1 MRADLATTKQESSL
15 KQTSSNKSSLNA
27 KHININSNDALAI
40 TGSDIVSKEEINLNS
55 NNLNINSSEDTLKYK
70 SSTKSLTTGFGF
82 TFYGG
87 NSKSLELGLND
98 TRQSEQSLTNNNSH
112 LYSSKDMNINTAND
126 ATIKGANL
134 RADERLNLKVGNNLS
149 LESTRDIRDASSK
162 SKGINLSAS
171 YSGATNTKHFA
182 SGDSSLSSVGAS
194 ISKSSSNTKIKQTNL
209 SSITANELNV
219 EVGNNTHLKGSLL
232 AAGEYDKDNTFI
244 DNHNLNLK
252 TNTLSYEN
260 LSNTSYAKG
269 TNFSIGANYA
279 FKTQND
285 KQKYS
290 NDKEN
295 INTKLNNQDKTNHQD
310 LNSKI
315 LSTTYSNNKNL
326 SYQTSKTLATIGK
339 GNLDIKDKDN
349 SDDAQRLNR
358 DTDKINKGLYQGG
371 FSSNIDAS
379 VDMRL
384 FSGQGRKQIEK
395 EFIDMDKN
403 MATIAE
409 TLPDADSDN
418 PIEATFGY
426 IWNTIGGLTLGVLP
440 TNSNLG
446 GLLGSIPGY
455 FGYED
460 SQFKVLG
467 NPNSENAYVNGIM
480 NTKKDALQGGKNII
494 GSDDFQEWYNPSR
507 GFLADG
513 IEFIVDKLNLHS
525 GISKQLDAKQNEK
538 DENGNI
544 IKRNIFMHSQAHEVM
559 KYGVNHENNY
569 YSFGAPMRESTVRKI
584 YQNPNG
590 NKKMTVKQ
598 NPGDYVS
605 KPENILNPK
614 TWFMPGHGTENYG
627 EAGNKK
633 KKRD

>member
-219 EVGNNTHLKGSLL
+219 EVGNNTP
-232 AAGEYDKDNTFI
+232 
-244 DNHNLNLK
+244 
-252 TNTLSYEN
+252 
-260 LSNTSYAKG
+260 
-269 TNFSIGANYA
+269 
-279 FKTQND
+279 QND

>member
-1 MRADLATTKQESSL
+1 MVKNKTMDDFSSR
-15 KQTSSNKSSLNA
+15 SDKSLGLYKIKISEYNLEYRVYRLQNRTYNSLGLNYSQSRFDTENLTHNNSRLIA
-27 KHININSNDALAI
+27 NNNININTSNDTI
-40 TGSDIVSKEEINLNS
+40 
-55 NNLNINSSEDTLKYK
+55 
-70 SSTKSLTTGFGF
+70 
-82 TFYGG
+82 
-87 NSKSLELGLND
+87 
-98 TRQSEQSLTNNNSH
+98 
-112 LYSSKDMNINTAND
+112 
-126 ATIKGANL
+126 IKGANL
-134 RADERLNLKVGNNLS
+134 IADNTLNLNTNNLT
-149 LESTRDIRDASSK
+149 LESQRDSFTSNQKGFGVSAGIGFSAATKAQSSNIK
-162 SKGINLSAS
+162 TSSMFDINHLADTSAIKPSSINSNLNLSR
-171 YSGATNTKHFA
+171 
-182 SGDSSLSSVGAS
+182 
-194 ISKSSSNTKIKQTNL
+194 SNTIIKKTVL
-209 SSITANELNV
+209 SSITANNLNINTK
-219 EVGNNTHLKGSLL
+219 ENTHLKGSLI
-232 AAGEYDKDNTFI
+232 AAGNYDDSSNFI
-244 DNHNLNLK
+244 DNSNLNLN
-252 TNTLSYEN
+252 TNTLTFEN
-260 LSNTSYAKG
+260 SSNTNYQKG
-269 TNFSIGANYA
+269 SALSIGANYA

-285 KQKYS
+285 KQEYS

-295 INTKLNNQDKTNHQD
+295 MNTKLNNQDKETKDSN
-310 LNSKI
+310 LNNKI
-315 LSTTYSNNKNL
+315 SSTTYSNNKNL

-349 SDDAQRLNR
+349 SEDTQRLNR
-358 DTDKINKGLYQGG
+358 DTDKINKELYQGRV
-371 FSSNIDAS
+371 SSNIDAS
-379 VDMRL
+379 IDMRL
-384 FSGQGRKQIEK
+384 LTKDGRGEIKK

-409 TLPDADSDN
+409 TLPDADSEN

-446 GLLGSIPGY
+446 GFLGNIPGY

-467 NPNSENAYVNGIM
+467 NSNSENAYVNGIM

-494 GSDDFQEWYNPSR
+494 GSDNFQEWYNPTR

-538 DENGNI
+538 YENGNI

-633 KKRD
+633 EKERLEKLKLKDK

>member
-1 MRADLATTKQESSL
+1 M
-15 KQTSSNKSSLNA
+15 NKFIGIFLTIFLVVLN
-27 KHININSNDALAI
+27 L
-40 TGSDIVSKEEINLNS
+40 
-55 NNLNINSSEDTLKYK
+55 
-70 SSTKSLTTGFGF
+70 
-82 TFYGG
+82 
-87 NSKSLELGLND
+87 
-98 TRQSEQSLTNNNSH
+98 Q
-112 LYSSKDMNINTAND
+112 
-126 ATIKGANL
+126 ANL
-134 RADERLNLKVGNNLS
+134 A
-149 LESTRDIRDASSK
+149 
-162 SKGINLSAS
+162 
-171 YSGATNTKHFA
+171 
-182 SGDSSLSSVGAS
+182 
-194 ISKSSSNTKIKQTNL
+194 
-209 SSITANELNV
+209 
-219 EVGNNTHLKGSLL
+219 
-232 AAGEYDKDNTFI
+232 
-244 DNHNLNLK
+244 
-252 TNTLSYEN
+252 YEN
-260 LSNTSYAKG
+260 LSNTSYNKESSL
-269 TNFSIGANYA
+269 SIGANYA

-285 KQKYS
+285 KQEYS

-315 LSTTYSNNKNL
+315 SSTTYSNNKNL

-358 DTDKINKGLYQGG
+358 DTDKINKELYQGRV
-371 FSSNIDAS
+371 SSNIDAS
-379 VDMRL
+379 IDMRL
-384 FSGQGRKQIEK
+384 LTKDGRGEIKK

-409 TLPDADSDN
+409 TLPDADSEN

-467 NPNSENAYVNGIM
+467 NSNSENAYVNGIM

-494 GSDDFQEWYNPSR
+494 GSGDFQEWYNPTR
-507 GFLADG
+507 GFLVDG
-513 IEFIVDKLNLHS
+513 IEFMVDKINLHS

-538 DENGNI
+538 YENGNI

-633 KKRD
+633 EKERLKKLKLRDK

>member
-1 MRADLATTKQESSL
+1 VRADLATTKQESSL

-219 EVGNNTHLKGSLL
+219 EVGNNTP
-232 AAGEYDKDNTFI
+232 
-244 DNHNLNLK
+244 
-252 TNTLSYEN
+252 
-260 LSNTSYAKG
+260 
-269 TNFSIGANYA
+269 
-279 FKTQND
+279 QND